1 MKPQKDNKNFDLK
14 VIADK
19 AVFAADKQCERVI
32 EIALI
37 TPEKKTNVE
46 RAPLNLSLVIDRSG
60 SMDGEKLDFVK
71 QAAVHVVEL
80 LDKKDRVAVVIY
92 DDTVDV
98 ILPST
103 FMTNEA
109 KEQARQ
115 KISAICSGGSTFL
128 FGGWVKGCEQV
139 AEATTAKTF
148 NRTMLLTD
156 GLANVGV
163 TSHEELAGQ
172 ARQVFRRGVATSC
185 FGVGNGYDEH
195 LLEAMANNGGGN
207 FHFLETINAIPLVF
221 EREFL
226 ELINLSLRDTE
237 ISLDLPDTFKVSA
250 SAGYQLE
257 KVDGMVRAKIGS
269 LVAGRT
275 QYVYLKLKFP
285 KNLPMTEV
293 QVPIRVYGRDEDDRE
308 VRAEQTI
315 VFKKVDASQADAI
328 PADKTLMERFALVD
342 LADQATEALKRERAG
357 DRHGASQMMT
367 NSLAQHQS
375 YLPSESSVK
384 YAYMSTQFM
393 TGLDENAR
401 KRYHAQQY
409 SNKRGRSL
417 VSDYRLRLVKGML
430 VAEIDGRTVVVNTSV
445 QNSTGIGSEWYF
457 MDEIHQFSQD
467 AKELTPD
474 KLSKHLGIS
483 VDVIL
488 GMDILKK
495 YYVTVDLPHQRIS
508 FGIDPASYQTYLRH
522 FSHQRIRLENRS
534 GNPAIHCTVMNEQ
547 FFVNIDTTAAL
558 NYVDK
563 DLGQSLTSIGMSNEF
578 LFDYGVF
585 KTSVFLLPVK
595 LANQEMEQRFGT
607 LPGKAEFKKTGPE
620 RPAILGTEIFGKFV
634 VCLAFPNKEL
644 ILFSQK

>member
-1 MKPQKDNKNFDLK
+1 MKPQKENKNLSLK

-19 AVFAADKQCERVI
+19 AVFAADKRCERII
-32 EIALI
+32 EIAI
-37 TPEKKTNVE
+37 STPGKKTNVE

-71 QAAVHVVEL
+71 QAAGHVVDL
-80 LDKKDRVAVVIY
+80 LDKKDRVAVVTY

-98 ILPST
+98 ILHST

-109 KEQARQ
+109 KKQARQ
-115 KISAICSGGSTFL
+115 KIAAIRSGGSTFL

-139 AEATTAKTF
+139 AEAATAKTF

-163 TSHEELAGQ
+163 TSREELGWQ
-172 ARQVFRRGVATSC
+172 AQQLFRRGVATSC

-237 ISLDLPDTFKVSA
+237 ISLDLPDAIKVSA

-257 KVDGMVRAKIGS
+257 RSADKVRVKIGS

-293 QVPIRVYGRDEDDRE
+293 QMPIRVYGRDEE
-308 VRAEQTI
+308 GLAVRAEQI
-315 VFKKVDASQADAI
+315 MVFKRVDASQADAI
-328 PADKTLMERFALVD
+328 PADKSLMERFALVD

-357 DRHGASQMMT
+357 DRHGASQMMA
-367 NSLAQHQS
+367 NSLAQHQR
-375 YLPSESSVK
+375 YIPSESSEK
-384 YAYMSTQFM
+384 YAYMSTQFQE
-393 TGLDENAR
+393 GLDESHR

-409 SNKRGRSL
+409 SNKRGRSM
-417 VSDYRLRLVKGML
+417 VSDYKAQLVKGIL
-430 VAEIDGRTVVVNTSV
+430 VADIDGRAVVVNTSAL
-445 QNSTGIGSEWYF
+445 NSTGIGSEWYF
-457 MDEIHQFSQD
+457 MDEIHHFSQGE
-467 AKELTPD
+467 KGVTPD
-474 KLSKHLGIS
+474 MLSQQLGMK
-483 VDVIL
+483 VDFIL
-488 GMDILKK
+488 GMDILQK
-495 YYVTVDLPHQRIS
+495 YYVTVDMAHQRIS
-508 FGIDPASYQTYLRH
+508 FGMNPVSIQTYLH
-522 FSHQRIRLENRS
+522 IFSHERITLEYPD
-534 GNPAIHCTVMNEQ
+534 GNIAIHCTINNEE
-547 FFVNIDTTAAL
+547 VSAIIDTTARL

-563 DLGQSLTSIGMSNEF
+563 ALRQSLNSIDMHKEF

-585 KTSVFLLPVK
+585 KTSVFVLPVQ
-595 LANQEMEQRFGT
+595 LANHEMELHFGT
-607 LPGKAEFKKTGPE
+607 LPGKADAIESVTE
-620 RPAILGTEIFGKFV
+620 SPAILGTEVFEKFV
-634 VCLAFPNKEL
+634 VCFAFPDREL